1 VGDFSGTK
9 KSKTLTAGAAYGG
22 LGAVGRAMT
31 STKAFEGRLGESATS
46 VTYAASGFVG
56 DFTPAADWLNCDF
69 AFFSMYSAPWYFC
82 ASVIQLWRWNGRSVS
97 LFRSWIVCRMS
108 SYRMR
113 FVVVAVEMR
122 HTVKAAERRV
132 PAPISMS
139 VELLLGENVTATLK
153 SPLAHG
159 RTAGH

>member
-1 VGDFSGTK
+1 
-9 KSKTLTAGAAYGG
+9 
-22 LGAVGRAMT
+22 
-31 STKAFEGRLGESATS
+31 
-46 VTYAASGFVG
+46 
-56 DFTPAADWLNCDF
+56 
-69 AFFSMYSAPWYFC
+69 
-82 ASVIQLWRWNGRSVS
+82 
-97 LFRSWIVCRMS
+97 MS